1 MFFKRQADEIL
12 RCSFC
17 RKTQDQVD
25 TLISNPSDSR
35 VFICNECVA
44 VCNSVLEEHRKA
56 KAATVEARL
65 RASVLEEHERAKA
78 ASTTVGARLKAFA
91 ARPVRRSIRPA

>member
-1 MFFKRQADEIL
+1 MFGKRHEDEIP

-17 RKTQDQVD
+17 SKTQDQVD

-44 VCNSVLEEHRKA
+44 VCNAVLQEHQKA
-56 KAATVEARL
+56 RAATPVEARL
-65 RASVLEEHERAKA
+65 RASVLEEHERANA
-78 ASTTVGARLKAFA
+78 ASSTVVGRLKGFA
-91 ARPVRRSIRPA
+91 ARQ

>member
-1 MFFKRQADEIL
+1 MFGKRREDEIP

-17 RKTQDQVD
+17 SKTQDEVD

-44 VCNSVLEEHRKA
+44 VCNAVLEQHQKA
-56 KAATVEARL
+56 RAATPVEDRL
-65 RASVLEEHERAKA
+65 RAAVLEEHEKA
-78 ASTTVGARLKAFA
+78 QGAGNTVVGRLKAFA
-91 ARPVRRSIRPA
+91 ARP

>member
-1 MFFKRQADEIL
+1 MFGKRHEEGEML

-17 RKTQDQVD
+17 SKAQDQVD

-44 VCNSVLEEHRKA
+44 VCNSVLDEHQKA
-56 KAATVEARL
+56 RAATPVEARL

-78 ASTTVGARLKAFA
+78 TSSTVVGGLKGFVALQ
-91 ARPVRRSIRPA
+91 

>member
-1 MFFKRQADEIL
+1 MFGKRHDEDEIL

-17 RKTQDQVD
+17 SKTQDQVN

-44 VCNSVLEEHRKA
+44 VCNSVLEEHQKA

-65 RASVLEEHERAKA
+65 RASVLEEHKRAKA
-78 ASTTVGARLKAFA
+78 DSATVIARLRAFA
-91 ARPVRRSIRPA
+91 ARP

>member
-1 MFFKRQADEIL
+1 MFGKRRKEDEIL

-17 RKTQDQVD
+17 SKSQDEVD
-25 TLISNPSDSR
+25 ALISNPSERSSR
-35 VFICNECVA
+35 VFICNACVA

-65 RASVLEEHERAKA
+65 RASVLEEYKSAKA
-78 ASTTVGARLKAFA
+78 ADATVVGRLRAFA
-91 ARPVRRSIRPA
+91 GRQ

>member
-1 MFFKRQADEIL
+1 MFGKRREDEI

-17 RKTQDQVD
+17 GKTQDQVD

-44 VCNSVLEEHRKA
+44 VCNSVLEEHQKA
-56 KAATVEARL
+56 RAATPVEARL

-78 ASTTVGARLKAFA
+78 ASATVVGRLKGFA
-91 ARPVRRSIRPA
+91 ALQ

>member
-1 MFFKRQADEIL
+1 MFGKCHEEGEIL

-17 RKTQDQVD
+17 SKTEDQVD

-44 VCNSVLEEHRKA
+44 VCNSVLEEHQKA
-56 KAATVEARL
+56 RAATPVEARL

-78 ASTTVGARLKAFA
+78 ASSTVVGRLKGFA
-91 ARPVRRSIRPA
+91 ALQ

>member
-1 MFFKRQADEIL
+1 MP

-17 RKTQDQVD
+17 SRTQDQVD

-44 VCNSVLEEHRKA
+44 VCNSVLEEQRKA
-56 KAATVEARL
+56 RAATPVEVRL
-65 RASVLEEHERAKA
+65 RASVLEEHERARMA
-78 ASTTVGARLKAFA
+78 AATVAGRLKGFA
-91 ARPVRRSIRPA
+91 ARP

>member
-1 MFFKRQADEIL
+1 MFGKRHDEDEIL

-17 RKTQDQVD
+17 SKTQDQVD

-44 VCNSVLEEHRKA
+44 ICHSVLEEHQKA
-56 KAATVEARL
+56 RAATVEARL
-65 RASVLEEHERAKA
+65 RASVLEEHKRAKTDSA
-78 ASTTVGARLKAFA
+78 TVIARLRALA
-91 ARPVRRSIRPA
+91 ARP

>member
-1 MFFKRQADEIL
+1 MFGKRHAADEVL

-17 RKTQDQVD
+17 GKTQDQVD
-25 TLISNPSDSR
+25 TLVSNPSDSR

-44 VCNSVLEEHRKA
+44 VCNAVLGEHQKA
-56 KAATVEARL
+56 RAATPVEARL

-78 ASTTVGARLKAFA
+78 ASTTVVGRLKGLA
-91 ARPVRRSIRPA
+91 ARQ

>member
-1 MFFKRQADEIL
+1 MFLKRHEDDIL

-17 RKTQDQVD
+17 SKTQDQVD

-35 VFICNECVA
+35 VFICNECVE
-44 VCNSVLEEHRKA
+44 VCNTVLEEHQHT
-56 KAATVEARL
+56 KAATATVEDRL

-78 ASTTVGARLKAFA
+78 AGATVVGRLKGLA
-91 ARPVRRSIRPA
+91 ARQ